1 MQNIRC
7 EKMIRAM
14 EKKATGTDGILVWSV
29 PAILN
34 ELAKRGLTVDP
45 SGSFVHSLTQSFM
58 AVGPSRCPLLPL
70 AHMDL

>member
-14 EKKATGTDGILVWSV
+14 EKKATGTDGTLVWSV
-29 PAILN
+29 AAIFN
-34 ELAKRGLTVDP
+34 EVAKGGLTVDP

-58 AVGPSRCPLLPL
+58 VVGPSRCQLLPL
-70 AHMDL
+70 AHINL